1 MKTYKDEK
9 KKKKKKQPKKKKNFF
24 FSFFSALEMLIAF
37 VGSFAWTLPRHADRK
52 IGYFYLKHKLPVL
65 NFFLTLFLHYLS
77 ATKSTDFYLIVWKPL
92 CIFPHDIAF
101 FYLTCVF
108 FDTAS
113 NYLQENVFQIVFG
126 S

>member
-1 MKTYKDEK
+1 MKSHKDEK
-9 KKKKKKQPKKKKNFF
+9 KQQQKKL
-24 FSFFSALEMLIAF
+24 FSTLEMLIAF

-92 CIFPHDIAF
+92 CIFPHEIAF
-101 FYLTCVF
+101 LYLTCVF
-108 FDTAS
+108 FDTTS
-113 NYLQENVFQIVFG
+113 NYLQENLFQILFR